1 MSGSW
6 GCSSCFNRYVRAWGG
21 VGWGGMGWA
30 NNVHVGCRKDVM
42 LRHATSF
49 RCWSNFKWGGVG
61 GWWGGLITFMSA
73 AGRMWYYVTLR
84 RSDVEV
90 TSNGVGWGGMGWANN
105 VHVGCRKDVM
115 LRHATSFRCWS
126 NFKWGG
132 VGGGWGGLITFMS
145 AAGWMWCYGML
156 RCEDV
161 EVTSGTLWMLRCSK
175 LCHSPTLMADG
186 ARAWSG
192 AARAEERRRKIKITV
207 SHVKHCHGQFTKRVA
222 ARLKRNRI
230 GGTQVLDRI
239 WDGLKSSLPRQLSTR
254 QLTGDQFKLQ
264 LNKYVWVWQWKH
276 HKIGLGLDLLQ
287 ELGKLMKSINKKI
300 GYWKW
305 ADRRC
310 KKASN
315 VFREYVFEIHFFQ
328 KSRFRYSEN
337 DTKLILRRASNVFE
351 PFFNIDRARFMN
363 KVLRFTGNCALNL

>member
-1 MSGSW
+1 M
-6 GCSSCFNRYVRAWGG
+6 YIYKY
-21 VGWGGMGWA
+21 MY
-30 NNVHVGCRKDVM
+30 
-42 LRHATSF
+42 
-49 RCWSNFKWGGVG
+49 
-61 GWWGGLITFMSA
+61 I
-73 AGRMWYYVTLR
+73 
-84 RSDVEV
+84 
-90 TSNGVGWGGMGWANN
+90 
-105 VHVGCRKDVM
+105 
-115 LRHATSFRCWS
+115 
-126 NFKWGG
+126 
-132 VGGGWGGLITFMS
+132 
-145 AAGWMWCYGML
+145 
-156 RCEDV
+156 RCEPQIIIIIEFGMV
-161 EVTSGTLWMLRCSK
+161 W
-175 LCHSPTLMADG
+175 
-186 ARAWSG
+186 
-192 AARAEERRRKIKITV
+192 
-207 SHVKHCHGQFTKRVA
+207 
-222 ARLKRNRI
+222 
-230 GGTQVLDRI
+230 
-239 WDGLKSSLPRQLSTR
+239 SLPCQDNSQHVSWRDQL
-254 QLTGDQFKLQ
+254 KLQ